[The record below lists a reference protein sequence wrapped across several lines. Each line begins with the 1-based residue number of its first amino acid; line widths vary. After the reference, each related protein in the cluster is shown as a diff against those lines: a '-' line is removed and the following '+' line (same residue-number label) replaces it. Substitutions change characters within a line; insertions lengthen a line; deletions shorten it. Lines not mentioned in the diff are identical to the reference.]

1 MIAALLLAVS
11 LSARAAETPAVSTGT
26 VSQLAE
32 RFLET
37 TSADK
42 KTQLLGQIG
51 KTAPRSGQDVAN
63 LLDLFTRY
71 SDAFTRRSIMD
82 SLARIGPGNPQLE
95 PLFLTYLKQPEPDAQ
110 LFGVNGAF
118 RLRSRPA
125 LPLIREIA
133 ERKLAAKEGSET
145 GMLSERNGWWT
156 QYEALSALA
165 QWEPEKSYA
174 LVDAKTAESPKVAA
188 LLGRYYWKKTLPRLR
203 GWSESGKLGD
213 AERASQASSAP
224 IEMADARDTRASMLA
239 LLKDPKV
246 DAEIRHQLALKVGL
260 SSTEDEVEE
269 LIKEHDA
276 APNDGEKLYWATA
289 VFITRSKKAV
299 PLLVRYAQKT
309 GEPVQSKG
317 AYEQL
322 KDTVGEAE
330 AAALLDPEKKK

>member
-1 MIAALLLAVS
+1 MIAALLLA
-11 LSARAAETPAVSTGT
+11 AAIPAAAAPAVSTTT
-26 VSQLAE
+26 VSQLTE

-37 TSADK
+37 TSAAN
-42 KTQLLGQIG
+42 KTALLGQIG
-51 KTAPRSGQDVAN
+51 KTAPRTGQDVAN
-63 LLDLFTRY
+63 LLDLFSRY
-71 SDAFTRRSIMD
+71 SDSYTRRSIMD
-82 SLARIGPGNPQLE
+82 SLAKIAPGNPQLE
-95 PLFLTYLKQPEPDAQ
+95 PLFLTYLKQPEPDSQ

-133 ERKLAAKEGSET
+133 ERKMTAKEGSET

-174 LVDAKTAESPKVAA
+174 LVDAKATESPKVAA
-188 LLGRYYWKKTLPRLR
+188 LLGRYYWKKTLPRLAA
-203 GWSESGKLGD
+203 WSESGKLGD
-213 AERASQASSAP
+213 AERASQAAAAP
-224 IEMADARDTRASMLA
+224 IEMADARDTRVQMLT
-239 LLKDPKV
+239 LLKDPKA

-269 LIKEHDA
+269 LIKLHDA

-289 VFITRSKKAV
+289 VFITRSRKAV

-309 GEPVQSKG
+309 NEPVQAKG
-317 AYEQL
+317 AADQL
-322 KDTVGEAE
+322 KDMLGETE